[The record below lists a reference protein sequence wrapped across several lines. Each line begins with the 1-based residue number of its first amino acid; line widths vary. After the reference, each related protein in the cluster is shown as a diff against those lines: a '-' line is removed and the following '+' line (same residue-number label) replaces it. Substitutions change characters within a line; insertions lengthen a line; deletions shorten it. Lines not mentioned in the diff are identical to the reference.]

1 MYVHAYRE
9 WCEIELIL
17 KKKIWKCAICSSTS
31 NCILYGHIINIDK

>member
-17 KKKIWKCAICSSTS
+17 KKKSENVQYVLRHQIAYYMDI
-31 NCILYGHIINIDK
+31 